1 MGVSVGM
8 GVGMGVGIGVCM
20 GVGMGAGVHMGVGM
34 GVGCVSVV
42 CLTSSRGWLSSR
54 GINRKTVH
62 QPPTP
67 ATS

>member
-1 MGVSVGM
+1 MAQCVAGNIVNYGALQLVGVNTLLAPYYGTV
-8 GVGMGVGIGVCM
+8 V
-20 GVGMGAGVHMGVGM
+20 
-34 GVGCVSVV
+34 VV